1 MNLGSLFKYELY
13 KLAKSRIMRFLCILI
28 VLSDVVS
35 TGYRVSDSIL
45 CRYVTIKGV
54 NFFLI
59 ALIIVF
65 VNEDFS
71 SGYIKNIYPVINK
84 AYYILIKL
92 FFIFLF
98 CLIAQIIWFLLI
110 VLFNMTSKN
119 HKQWLSPYELEES
132 SLWISKTLI
141 VFACK
146 IAGGVAGGLLIA
158 LFTLIIKNAFIS
170 LVAVWS
176 YLLFVGTNALQAL
189 LDKTFLHKI
198 MPATHYLISPFLDN
212 QTNNE
217 YLKISFLIMLAYTI
231 IFNVIGWIVF
241 SKRKVE

>member
-1 MNLGSLFKYELY
+1 MNFGSLFKYELY
-13 KLAKSRIMRFLCILI
+13 KLAKSRIMRFLCILM
-28 VLSDVVS
+28 VLCDIISVGYKVS
-35 TGYRVSDSIL
+35 GSIIN
-45 CRYVTIKGV
+45 RYVTIRGV

-71 SGYIKNIYPVINK
+71 SGYIKNIYPIINK

-119 HKQWLSPYELEES
+119 YKQWLTPYELEEA
-132 SLWISKTLI
+132 SLWISKAFI

-146 IAGGVAGGLLIA
+146 IAGGVAGGSFIA
-158 LFTLIIKNAFIS
+158 LFTLIIKNAFIP
-170 LVAVWS
+170 LAAVWS
-176 YLLFVGTNALQAL
+176 YLLFGGINALQNL
-189 LDKTFLHKI
+189 LDKTFLYKV
-198 MPATHYLISPFLDN
+198 MPAKHYLITSFLNN
-212 QTNNE
+212 QTNND
-217 YLKISFLIMLAYTI
+217 YLIISFLLMLAYTV
-231 IFNVIGWIVF
+231 IFIFFGWVVL